1 MAPTLVL
8 TDFLLLIISTLL
20 LVLLVKSLR
29 NSKSK
34 GKYPPSPPALPIIGH
49 IHLLKSGLPTSFAT
63 LARKYGPLMQIRLG
77 AAKFVV
83 VSDAKSAQEI
93 LRTFDT
99 DFASKFQPGPTNY
112 HIYEDS
118 SFVNAPYGA
127 YWRFMKKLFMT
138 KLLTGSQL
146 QRFTNIGEQETI
158 KLIKSLLNR
167 SKAGEPC
174 DLTAELT
181 EVTHST
187 IYKMAM
193 GRRYS
198 NNPSQAAEIRKII
211 TVTLKYA
218 AKFHLAEV
226 FGPLKKFDLFGK
238 GKRLNLTLKGYDQL
252 IEQIMKDYQ
261 DNDLKYNCE
270 NDDEKDV
277 MDILLET
284 YKDADAEVKLTRDQI
299 KNFFMELFMAG
310 VDTTAAAIRWAM
322 EELINHPNIFKILR
336 EEIDSV
342 VGNNRLI
349 KESDVPKLPYLQ
361 AKGTRVFINVYLL
374 MRDPNCYKEPEK
386 FMPERFLGNCTE
398 MKGRDFHYLPFGS
411 GRRGCPGASLATSLL
426 HATIGALVEC
436 FDWKV
441 EDGEKADTE
450 ATGTGYS
457 GAFASPLPCY
467 PITRFDPF
475 QE

>member
-34 GKYPPSPPALPIIGH
+34 GKYPPSAPALPIIGH

-118 SFVNAPYGA
+118 SFANAPYGA
-127 YWRFMKKLFMT
+127 YWKFMKKLFMT

-187 IYKMAM
+187 IYKMAI

-211 TVTLKYA
+211 T
-218 AKFHLAEV
+218 
-226 FGPLKKFDLFGK
+226 
-238 GKRLNLTLKGYDQL
+238 
-252 IEQIMKDYQ
+252 
-261 DNDLKYNCE
+261 YNCE

-299 KNFFMELFMAG
+299 KNFFM
-310 VDTTAAAIRWAM
+310 AM

-336 EEIDSV
+336 EEIDSI

-361 AKGTRVFINVYLL
+361 AVAKEILRLHPPSPFLRRLSNKDSKINGFDIQKGTRVFINVYML

-398 MKGRDFHYLPFGS
+398 MKGRDFHYLPFGR
-411 GRRGCPGASLATSLL
+411 GRRGCPGASLAKSLL
-426 HATIGALVEC
+426 HATIGALVQC

-441 EDGEKADTE
+441 KDGEKADTE

>member
-63 LARKYGPLMQIRLG
+63 LPRKYGPLMQIRLG

-99 DFASKFQPGPTNY
+99 NFASKFQPGPTNY

-138 KLLTGSQL
+138 KLLAGSQL

-211 TVTLKYA
+211 T
-218 AKFHLAEV
+218 
-226 FGPLKKFDLFGK
+226 
-238 GKRLNLTLKGYDQL
+238 GYDQL

-284 YKDADAEVKLTRDQI
+284 YKDADAEV
-299 KNFFMELFMAG
+299 
-310 VDTTAAAIRWAM
+310 
-322 EELINHPNIFKILR
+322 
-336 EEIDSV
+336 
-342 VGNNRLI
+342 
-349 KESDVPKLPYLQ
+349 
-361 AKGTRVFINVYLL
+361 
-374 MRDPNCYKEPEK
+374 
-386 FMPERFLGNCTE
+386 
-398 MKGRDFHYLPFGS
+398 
-411 GRRGCPGASLATSLL
+411 
-426 HATIGALVEC
+426 
-436 FDWKV
+436 
-441 EDGEKADTE
+441 
-450 ATGTGYS
+450 
-457 GAFASPLPCY
+457 
-467 PITRFDPF
+467 
-475 QE
+475 

>member
-1 MAPTLVL
+1 M
-8 TDFLLLIISTLL
+8 IISTLL
-20 LVLLVKSLR
+20 LILLVKSLR

-34 GKYPPSPPALPIIGH
+34 GKCPPSPPALPIIGH

-138 KLLTGSQL
+138 KLLAGSQL

-198 NNPSQAAEIRKII
+198 NNPSQNAEIRKII
-211 TVTLKYA
+211 PVTLKYA

-261 DNDLKYNCE
+261 DNDMKYNCE

-277 MDILLET
+277 IDILLET

-299 KNFFMELFMAG
+299 A
-310 VDTTAAAIRWAM
+310 
-322 EELINHPNIFKILR
+322 
-336 EEIDSV
+336 
-342 VGNNRLI
+342 
-349 KESDVPKLPYLQ
+349 
-361 AKGTRVFINVYLL
+361 
-374 MRDPNCYKEPEK
+374 
-386 FMPERFLGNCTE
+386 
-398 MKGRDFHYLPFGS
+398 
-411 GRRGCPGASLATSLL
+411 
-426 HATIGALVEC
+426 
-436 FDWKV
+436 
-441 EDGEKADTE
+441 
-450 ATGTGYS
+450 
-457 GAFASPLPCY
+457 
-467 PITRFDPF
+467 
-475 QE
+475 

>member
-1 MAPTLVL
+1 
-8 TDFLLLIISTLL
+8 
-20 LVLLVKSLR
+20 
-29 NSKSK
+29 
-34 GKYPPSPPALPIIGH
+34 
-49 IHLLKSGLPTSFAT
+49 
-63 LARKYGPLMQIRLG
+63 
-77 AAKFVV
+77 
-83 VSDAKSAQEI
+83 
-93 LRTFDT
+93 
-99 DFASKFQPGPTNY
+99 
-112 HIYEDS
+112 
-118 SFVNAPYGA
+118 
-127 YWRFMKKLFMT
+127 
-138 KLLTGSQL
+138 
-146 QRFTNIGEQETI
+146 
-158 KLIKSLLNR
+158 
-167 SKAGEPC
+167 
-174 DLTAELT
+174 
-181 EVTHST
+181 
-187 IYKMAM
+187 MAM

-226 FGPLKKFDLFGK
+226 FGPLQKFDLFGK

-310 VDTTAAAIRWAM
+310 VDTTAAVIRWAM

-336 EEIDSV
+336 EEIDSI

-361 AKGTRVFINVYLL
+361 AVAKEILRLHPPSPFLRRLSNKDSKINGFDIQKGTRVFINVYML

-398 MKGRDFHYLPFGS
+398 MKGRDFHYLPFGR
-411 GRRGCPGASLATSLL
+411 GRRGCPGASLAKSLL
-426 HATIGALVEC
+426 HATIGALVQC

-441 EDGEKADTE
+441 KDGEKADTE

>member
-1 MAPTLVL
+1 M
-8 TDFLLLIISTLL
+8 IISTLL
-20 LVLLVKSLR
+20 LILLVKSLR

-34 GKYPPSPPALPIIGH
+34 GKCPPSPPALPIIGH
-49 IHLLKSGLPTSFAT
+49 IHLLKSELPTSFAT

-138 KLLTGSQL
+138 KLLAGSQL

-198 NNPSQAAEIRKII
+198 NNPSQNAEIRKII
-211 TVTLKYA
+211 
-218 AKFHLAEV
+218 
-226 FGPLKKFDLFGK
+226 P
-238 GKRLNLTLKGYDQL
+238 
-252 IEQIMKDYQ
+252 
-261 DNDLKYNCE
+261 YNCE

-277 MDILLET
+277 IDILLET

-299 KNFFMELFMAG
+299 
-310 VDTTAAAIRWAM
+310 AAIRWAM
-322 EELINHPNIFKILR
+322 KELINHPNIFKILR

-361 AKGTRVFINVYLL
+361 AVAKEILRLHPPSPFLRRLSNKDSKINGFDIQKGTRVFINVYML

-426 HATIGALVEC
+426 HATIGALVQC

-441 EDGEKADTE
+441 KDGEKADTE
-450 ATGTGYS
+450 ATGTGYA